1 MKKIILAALIISI
14 TFNSCLKGSSNSCS
28 FNPCGFIASS
38 AEIQTIS
45 DYLSANSLTATQ
57 HCSGMFYRI
66 ENAGNGAA
74 AGPCS
79 NVTVTYKSYFI
90 NGTVF
95 DQSTVPV
102 PVNLAQTI
110 IGWRSGVSMIKAGGR
125 IVMYIPPSL
134 AYGNQNVT
142 DANGNIVIP
151 ANSYLIFEVD
161 LITVS

>member
-1 MKKIILAALIISI
+1 MKRIILAVFIISI
-14 TFNSCLKGSSNSCS
+14 TFNSCLKSNSNNCS
-28 FNPCGFIASS
+28 FNPCGFTATS

-66 ENAGNGAA
+66 ENAGTGATPS
-74 AGPCS
+74 PCS
-79 NVTVTYKSYFI
+79 NITVTYKTYFI
-90 NGTVF
+90 DGTVL
-95 DQSTVPV
+95 DQSTTPI

-110 IGWRSGVSMIKAGGR
+110 TGWRSGMPLIKVGGR
-125 IVMYIPPSL
+125 IVLYIPPSL

-142 DANGNIVIP
+142 DTNGNIVIP

-161 LITVS
+161 LVSVS